1 MCLDWFMFSTHKIAK
16 TILCGCLYVKVSE
29 TQAEYTAEITEIYS
43 EMEHLMTYIR

>member
-1 MCLDWFMFSTHKIAK
+1 MRLARFMLSTHKIAK

-29 TQAEYTAEITEIYS
+29 MKAEYTAEITEICS